1 MKNNKSLIAIVLV
14 MVLLLGGASAV
25 YSWLGNSSA
34 PDALVLTGNAKAEEE
49 ATLDEPT
56 QTGTETENTGDSS
69 SADHTH
75 QDEHAHDHEHDDDHL
90 HLAPD
95 FTVYDWDG
103 NEVKLSSFFGKPI
116 VLNFWASWCP
126 PCRMEM
132 PDFNQVY
139 LEIGKDVH
147 FLMVNMTGGRE
158 TRQSAMDFIKEQ
170 NFAFP
175 VYLDTA
181 QDAAITY
188 SAYSLPTTYFI
199 NSSGE
204 IIAQATGA
212 IDADTLQRGI
222 DMILP

>member
-1 MKNNKSLIAIVLV
+1 MKNNKSLIAIVLA

-25 YSWLGNSSA
+25 YGWLGDSAA

-49 ATLDEPT
+49 AALDEPN
-56 QTGTETENTGDSS
+56 QTGTETENAVDSS

-75 QDEHAHDHEHDDDHL
+75 EDEHAHDHDHEEDHV

-95 FTVYDWDG
+95 FTVYDKDG
-103 NEVKLSSFFGKPI
+103 NEVNLSSFFGKPI

-132 PDFNQVY
+132 PDFNEKY
-139 LEIGKDVH
+139 LELGDEVH
-147 FLMVNMTGGRE
+147 FLMVNMTTGRE
-158 TRQSAMDFIKEQ
+158 TKQSAQEFIQEE
-170 NFAFP
+170 NFSFP
-175 VYLDTA
+175 IYFDTN

-199 NSSGE
+199 NASGE
-204 IIAQATGA
+204 AVAQATGA
-212 IDADTLQRGI
+212 IDIDTLQRGI
-222 DMILP
+222 DMIMP

>member
-1 MKNNKSLIAIVLV
+1 MKNNKSLIAIVLA

-25 YSWLGNSSA
+25 YGWLGDSAA

-49 ATLDEPT
+49 AALDEPN
-56 QTGTETENTGDSS
+56 QTGTETENAVDSS

-75 QDEHAHDHEHDDDHL
+75 EDEHAHDHDHEEDHV

-95 FTVYDWDG
+95 FTVYDKDG
-103 NEVKLSSFFGKPI
+103 NEVNLSSFFGKPI

-132 PDFNQVY
+132 PDFNEKY
-139 LEIGKDVH
+139 LELGDEVH
-147 FLMVNMTGGRE
+147 FLMVNMTTGRE
-158 TRQSAMDFIKEQ
+158 TKQSAQEFIQEE
-170 NFAFP
+170 NFSFP
-175 VYLDTA
+175 IYFDTN

-199 NSSGE
+199 NSEGE
-204 IIAQATGA
+204 AVAQATGA
-212 IDADTLQRGI
+212 IDIDTLQRGI
-222 DMILP
+222 DMIMP